1 MRVDFQR
8 LTRDQGGF
16 AMAIAV
22 FALVLLAAVVAGGY
36 FAASQE
42 FQIGRGMR
50 SLTKSFYAGEAGI
63 HEVLEDWDTGVY
75 GALQPGDS
83 VTVGPLTV
91 AGGAI
96 YTANIVRVGRAAD
109 SAKRFFYIEAAGR
122 PPAPTMGERR
132 QAVVVRSR
140 FADLCCLSA
149 ISVVN
154 NVTFTGGAQY
164 LISGFSTDPP
174 GNVPAGACLNYPTD
188 SVPGVRHGPSGVVN
202 DPDLVVGAP
211 SAIVNDGSL
220 GSGTIFSASELT
232 YDELVAMADH
242 EFVGSYTLND
252 TQPALV
258 NGKCDKSQP
267 DNWGSPEDSSSPCF
281 NYFPIIHV
289 TEDLN
294 LIGAGVA
301 QGILLID
308 GDLFMNGPFRFYGI
322 AFIKDDLHLDG
333 TVDFYGGA
341 YVADDVWFNGAT
353 PRFWYSR
360 CAIERAERFSK
371 ITQPRLVSP
380 RAWVELF

>member
-1 MRVDFQR
+1 MDGIDRR
-8 LTRDQGGF
+8 LRGEDGF

-36 FAASQE
+36 FSASQE

-50 SLTKSFYAGEAGI
+50 SLTKSFYAGEVGI
-63 HEVLEDWDTGVY
+63 HKVLEDWDINVY

-91 AGGAI
+91 EGGAI
-96 YTANIVRVGRAAD
+96 YTANVVRLGRAAD

-122 PPAPTMGERR
+122 PPAPTIGERR

-140 FADLCCLSA
+140 FANLCCQSA
-149 ISVVN
+149 VSVVN
-154 NVTFTGGAQY
+154 NVTFTGGAQQ

-174 GNVPAGACLNYPTD
+174 GSMPAAGCTPYPSD
-188 SVPGVRHGPSGVVN
+188 SVPGVRRGPTSVISDTSRVN
-202 DPDLVVGAP
+202 GAP
-211 SAIVNDGSL
+211 VPIVTDGSL
-220 GSGTIFSASELT
+220 NAATIFSVSEMTFNELAS
-232 YDELVAMADH
+232 MADH
-242 EFVGSYTLND
+242 EFATTFTLNNS
-252 TQPALV
+252 QPTLV
-258 NGKCDKSQP
+258 DGKCDKSNP
-267 DNWGSPEDSSSPCF
+267 NNWGAPENASHPCF
-281 NYFPIIHV
+281 DYFPIIHARN
-289 TEDLN
+289 DIH
-294 LIGAGVA
+294 LIGAGSA

-308 GDLFMNGPFRFYGI
+308 DDLYMNGPFRFYGI
-322 AFIKDDLHLDG
+322 AFIKDDMHLDG

-341 YVADDVWFNGAT
+341 YVANNVWFDGAT

-371 ITQPRLVSP
+371 ITQPRPVSP

>member
-1 MRVDFQR
+1 MIFDLQQR
-8 LTRDQGGF
+8 LKDRGGF

-63 HEVLEDWDTGVY
+63 HKVLEDWDTNVY

-83 VTVGPLTV
+83 VIVGPLTV
-91 AGGAI
+91 DGGAI
-96 YTANIVRVGRAAD
+96 YTVNIVRVGDDAD

-140 FADLCCLSA
+140 FADLCCASA
-149 ISVVN
+149 ISVVK
-154 NVTFTGGAQY
+154 NVTFSGGAAQ

-174 GNVPAGACLNYPTD
+174 GNVPASACSGFPTD
-188 SVPGVRHGPSGVVN
+188 SVPGVRHGPAGVVS
-202 DPDLVVGAP
+202 DTSRVSGAP
-211 SAIVNDGSL
+211 SAVISDGSL
-220 GSGTIFSASELT
+220 SSATIFSVSELT
-232 YDELVAMADH
+232 FNELVAMADH
-242 EFVGSYTLND
+242 EFASTFTLNNS
-252 TQPALV
+252 QPTLV
-258 NGKCDKSQP
+258 DGKCDKSNP
-267 DNWGSPEDSSSPCF
+267 NNWGAPEDPNHPCF
-281 NYFPIIHV
+281 NYFPIIHSK
-289 TEDLN
+289 DDIR
-294 LIGAGVA
+294 LIGAGAA

-308 GDLFMNGPFRFYGI
+308 DDLFMNGPFRFYGI
-322 AFIKDDLHLDG
+322 AFIKDDFHLDG

-341 YVADDVWFNGAT
+341 YVADNVWFDGAT

-371 ITQPRLVSP
+371 ITLPRLVSP

>member
-1 MRVDFQR
+1 MMVERQR
-8 LTRDQGGF
+8 RLRDQGGF

-63 HEVLEDWDTGVY
+63 HKVLEDWDTKVY

-83 VTVGPLTV
+83 VTVGPLIV
-91 AGGAI
+91 DGGAI
-96 YTANIVRVGRAAD
+96 YTANVVRVGRAAD

-140 FADLCCLSA
+140 FANLCCAGAVSA
-149 ISVVN
+149 LN
-154 NVTFTGGAQY
+154 NVTFSGGAQY

-174 GNVPAGACLNYPTD
+174 GNVPASACVGYPTD

-202 DPDLVVGAP
+202 DPSKVNGAP
-211 SAIVNDGSL
+211 SAIVTDGAL
-220 GSGTIFSASELT
+220 NPGTVFAVSEMT
-232 YDELVAMADH
+232 FDELVAMADH
-242 EFVGSYTLND
+242 EFPVTFTLNNS
-252 TQPALV
+252 QPTLV
-258 NGKCDKSQP
+258 NGKCDKSNP
-267 DNWGSPEDSSSPCF
+267 NNWGAPEDPNHPCF
-281 NYFPIIHV
+281 NYFPIIHAK
-289 TEDLN
+289 DDIQ
-294 LIGAGVA
+294 LIGAGAA

-308 GDLFMNGPFRFYGI
+308 DDLFMNGPFRFYGI
-322 AFIKDDLHLDG
+322 ALIKDDLHLDG

-341 YVADDVWFNGAT
+341 YVSDNVWFDGAT

-360 CAIERAERFSK
+360 CAIERAERFSN

>member
-1 MRVDFQR
+1 MRVELQR
-8 LTRDQGGF
+8 RLRDPGGF

-63 HEVLEDWDTGVY
+63 HKVLEDWDINVY

-83 VTVGPLTV
+83 VTIGPVIVG
-91 AGGAI
+91 GGAS

-122 PPAPTMGERR
+122 PPAPALGERR

-140 FADLCCLSA
+140 FANLCCAGA
-149 ISVVN
+149 ISVLN
-154 NVTFTGGAQY
+154 NVTFSGGAQQM
-164 LISGFSTDPP
+164 ISGFSTDPP
-174 GNVPAGACLNYPTD
+174 GNVPAAACAGYPTD
-188 SVPGVRHGPSGVVN
+188 SVPGVRHGPIGVVN
-202 DPDLVVGAP
+202 DPNKVEGAP
-211 SAIVNDGSL
+211 SAIITVGSL
-220 GSGTIFSASELT
+220 SAGTIFNVSDMMF
-232 YDELVAMADH
+232 DELVAMADH
-242 EFVGSYTLND
+242 EFPVTFTLNNS
-252 TQPALV
+252 QPTVV
-258 NGKCDKSQP
+258 NGKCDKSNP
-267 DNWGSPEDSSSPCF
+267 NNWGAPEDESHPCF
-281 NYFPIIHV
+281 NYFPIIHAK
-289 TEDLN
+289 DDIQ
-294 LIGAGVA
+294 LIGVGTA

-308 GDLFMNGPFRFYGI
+308 DDLFMNGPFRFYGI
-322 AFIKDDLHLDG
+322 AFVKDDFHLDG
-333 TVDFYGGA
+333 TVDFYGGI
-341 YVADDVWFNGAT
+341 YVADNVWFDGAT